1 MAKYAL
7 RMLGAMKNVADLEPG
22 DILLGFHSEPYAVIS
37 GLPED
42 GKTLYPDNTYAHG
55 NWYIR
60 TRVADP
66 LGLRKETEGT
76 NVFSKGSAV
85 RVGTVPL
92 RRVKGKMSTWEK
104 PDGTTVDLH

>member
-7 RMLGAMKNVADLEPG
+7 RMLGTEKNVSDLKPG
-22 DILLGFHSEPYAVIS
+22 DILLGFHSEPYAVIA

-42 GKTLYPDNTYAHG
+42 GKTLYPDNKYAHD

-66 LGLRKETEGT
+66 LGLREETEGT
-76 NVFSKGSAV
+76 NVFTKGTTV

-92 RRVKGKMSTWEK
+92 RQVKGRMFTWEK
-104 PDGTTVDLH
+104 PDGTTVELH